1 MENLYESK
9 IPKLQH
15 FSLLDGIETATLA
28 IELALQ
34 SPKLSQRQ
42 KLNFVKRKV
51 ELMQEFGTIQQ
62 YRESCE
68 QLKKFKGSCAS
79 ELKVETKKRQELE
92 REEMKL
98 KDLEKMIAHTR
109 AMTDLK
115 GKTAESEGKVVGS
128 NPAWDKYFFFNGSRN
143 YCEK

>member
-1 MENLYESK
+1 
-9 IPKLQH
+9 
-15 FSLLDGIETATLA
+15 
-28 IELALQ
+28 
-34 SPKLSQRQ
+34 
-42 KLNFVKRKV
+42 
-51 ELMQEFGTIQQ
+51 MQEFGTIQQ

-115 GKTAESEGKVVGS
+115 GKTAESEGKLSSLEVVGS
-128 NPAWDKYFFFNGSRN
+128 NPAEDKKIFFCFFQ
-143 YCEK
+143 

>member
-1 MENLYESK
+1 
-9 IPKLQH
+9 
-15 FSLLDGIETATLA
+15 
-28 IELALQ
+28 
-34 SPKLSQRQ
+34 
-42 KLNFVKRKV
+42 
-51 ELMQEFGTIQQ
+51 MQEFGTIQQ

-115 GKTAESEGKVVGS
+115 GKTAESEGKLS
-128 NPAWDKYFFFNGSRN
+128 NGRLGVALCSRN
-143 YCEK
+143 FQNVKLWLCIVEI

>member
-1 MENLYESK
+1 M
-9 IPKLQH
+9 
-15 FSLLDGIETATLA
+15 
-28 IELALQ
+28 
-34 SPKLSQRQ
+34 
-42 KLNFVKRKV
+42 NFVKRKV

-115 GKTAESEGKVVGS
+115 GKTAESEGKLSRGRGFEPGWGQKIFFCFFS
-128 NPAWDKYFFFNGSRN
+128 NDFT
-143 YCEK
+143 

>member
-1 MENLYESK
+1 MRKFDNFLNCDYCS
-9 IPKLQH
+9 
-15 FSLLDGIETATLA
+15 FSPLDGIETATLA

-79 ELKVETKKRQELE
+79 ELKAETKKRQELE

-115 GKTAESEGKVVGS
+115 GKTAESEGM
-128 NPAWDKYFFFNGSRN
+128 
-143 YCEK
+143 